1 MKHLIPGW
9 VHNPGVHCASTV
21 ISDVMTFHGHALDEA
36 MCFGLGCGLGFFYL
50 QADLL
55 NPTSMTAVRSR
66 MLEPRFFENIGRPF
80 KWAQEPDPDRSLAAV
95 KQKLDAD
102 LPVLIHADIAHL
114 PHYNTTTHFPGHVI
128 ALWGYDD
135 ERAAALVADTGWKE
149 LIEVPYPDLQRARH
163 DGLPY
168 MKNSGD
174 YYAVPAGGSIPDL
187 RPIIKKAL
195 IRQAEDMEGLK
206 IDMPGL
212 FGFPAMRKAVE
223 DLPRWGQA
231 KDWQWCA
238 RWFYQVIERRGTG
251 GGAFRLLYSRFL
263 EQAGELEPGLRR
275 AAPAEEMKEI
285 AGDWT
290 DLAKTLKQISE
301 LEKPGHFD
309 AAAVKLWRITEK
321 EEGFFRRILGAIEP
335 ADPL

>member
-1 MKHLIPGW
+1 MKRLIPGY

-21 ISDVMTFHGHALDEA
+21 ISDVMTFHGHDLDEA
-36 MCFGLGCGLGFFYL
+36 MCFGIGCGLGFFFFA
-50 QADLL
+50 ADFL
-55 NPTSMTAVRSR
+55 NPTRMTAVRSR
-66 MLEPRFFENIGRPF
+66 MLEPRFFENVGRPF
-80 KWAQEPDPDRSLAAV
+80 KWVQDPDPERSLAAV
-95 KQKLDAD
+95 KEKLDAG

-135 ERAAALVADTGWKE
+135 ERASALIADTDWKD
-149 LIEVPYPDLQRARH
+149 LIEVPYPNLQRARH

-174 YYAVPAGGSIPDL
+174 YYPVAKGGPL
-187 RPIIKKAL
+187 PELGPIIRKAL
-195 IRQAEDMEGLK
+195 RRQAEDMEGMK

-212 FGFPAMRKAVE
+212 FGFAAMKKAAE
-223 DLPRWGQA
+223 DLARWGEA

-263 EQAGELEPGLRR
+263 EQARALDPAIGEAAPVEEMRQIAAAWTELAMTLKGISDRETASGFENAALLLDEIRRQEERFFLRAGEL
-275 AAPAEEMKEI
+275 PAGK
-285 AGDWT
+285 D
-290 DLAKTLKQISE
+290 
-301 LEKPGHFD
+301 
-309 AAAVKLWRITEK
+309 
-321 EEGFFRRILGAIEP
+321 
-335 ADPL
+335 